1 MTNRNYRNIVSLILF
16 AVLALMG
23 CTGNGGS
30 QHEQQPTNTT
40 YTQRAAMMVYDYDP
54 VRALQI
60 VDSAVIVGNLSEVWA
75 DVNRARIYS
84 QSQMSERLD
93 SMLGGAKGVRLDT
106 AKAIGERLLMH
117 DSLKNNI
124 RMHQDVL
131 EILVYTAWQQGDT
144 TAWLQRSHQLVDVCR
159 QQGAETEALRTE
171 AEVGAALCR
180 LGQKDKGM
188 AMLDSVIYSLECRV
202 HSVEFATARPSSADT
217 TAVAN
222 SKLYT
227 LNSTFK
233 FNELDAFII
242 ASKRKIVVLSDQGQ
256 YVETL
261 PLARRIIELLDDYEQ
276 HPDKYHDSTYRE
288 PANDVERADYIR
300 FYHSQAQGFI
310 TAAYTALDSKG
321 SMNEA
326 YEKIER
332 TMRDATAREHLARYR
347 ALEQKMLSERQQQEA
362 EARAERNRIMAI
374 AAVIVALLAVGLAI
388 ALIRR
393 KRIVSQKNRALVRQI
408 DEAMKY
414 KELYIQAQPQ
424 HTLSDDTG
432 LPDAEADETDD
443 AAIPADAPPH
453 SLSAD
458 LSSMSDAQL
467 FQFFRE
473 TILRDDLFL
482 NPSFDRQQ
490 LMDAY
495 HLSKD
500 RIGAAFKQGS
510 EFESLIDFLNDCRLD
525 YSTTLL
531 ATRPDMTI
539 GEVAAASGFAS
550 LNTFGRNFKR
560 KFTLTPSQYREQRQ
574 QMP

>member
-23 CTGNGGS
+23 CTGNGGT
-30 QHEQQPTNTT
+30 QHEQWPTDTT

-144 TAWLQRSHQLVDVCR
+144 TAWLQRSQQLVDVCR

-188 AMLDSVIYSLECRV
+188 ARLDSVIGALGSLDPFR
-202 HSVEFATARPSSADT
+202 
-217 TAVAN
+217 
-222 SKLYT
+222 
-227 LNSTFK
+227 

-242 ASKRKIVVLSDQGQ
+242 ASKRKIGVLSDQGQ

-388 ALIRR
+388 VVIRR

-424 HTLSDDTG
+424 HTLNDDTG

-443 AAIPADAPPH
+443 AAIPADAPTR
-453 SLSAD
+453 SLSTD

-473 TILRDDLFL
+473 TILRDELFL

-539 GEVAAASGFAS
+539 CEVAAASGFAS